1 MSELQFIFAIL
12 FLGIM
17 AGALWTSY
25 KIGFREGTG
34 SMIDFCKSKRN
45 KQGLTCMHFFGDNI
59 EFIDALEY
67 NRAMLDGIAK
77 ALDDEQS
84 S

>member
-1 MSELQFIFAIL
+1 MTEIEWIIIMVCGFG
-12 FLGIM
+12 LGY
-17 AGALWTSY
+17 TSY
-25 KIGFREGTG
+25 RIGFKEGT
-34 SMIDFCKSKRN
+34 SKMIDFCKSKRN
-45 KQGLTCMHFFGDNI
+45 KQGLTCMHFFGENI

-67 NRAMLDGIAK
+67 NKAMLDGIAK

>member
-1 MSELQFIFAIL
+1 MNEIEWIIL
-12 FLGIM
+12 MACGIGL
-17 AGALWTSY
+17 AYTSY
-25 KIGFREGTG
+25 RIGFREGTG

-67 NRAMLDGIAK
+67 NRTMLDGIAK
-77 ALDDEQS
+77 VLDDEKS
-84 S
+84 Y